1 MARLTKA
8 ETYAIKWLSSQ
19 GKNVDQIAEELKLT
33 EQQVKRTI
41 EKSHASS
48 KTKNN
53 VKTATE
59 KANNSKAKD
68 LIITKTAGKN
78 INSVAIMTKEAS
90 EVSDA
95 HRQSSNNVA
104 TSRAFKN
111 SIYRP
116 RQ

>member
-1 MARLTKA
+1 MARLTKS
-8 ETYAIKWLSSQ
+8 EVYAIRWLSSQ
-19 GKNVDQIAEELKLT
+19 GKNIEQIAAELKLSD
-33 EQQVKRTI
+33 QQVKRTV
-41 EKSHASS
+41 EKTHVTS
-48 KTKNN
+48 KTKNT

-59 KANNSKAKD
+59 KTNSKAKD

-95 HRQSSNNVA
+95 HRQSNNNV
-104 TSRAFKN
+104 SISKAFKN

-116 RQ
+116 KK

>member
-1 MARLTKA
+1 MAKLTKA

-19 GKNVDQIAEELKLT
+19 GKDIDQIAEELKLT

-41 EKSHASS
+41 EKAHVSS

-59 KANNSKAKD
+59 KTNSKAKD
-68 LIITKTAGKN
+68 LIITKTSGKN

-95 HRQSSNNVA
+95 HRQSNNNVSI
-104 TSRAFKN
+104 SRAFKN

-116 RQ
+116 KQ

>member
-19 GKNVDQIAEELKLT
+19 GKNIDQIAEELKLT

-41 EKSHASS
+41 EKAHASS

-59 KANNSKAKD
+59 KANSKAKD
-68 LIITKTAGKN
+68 LIITKTSGKN

-95 HRQSSNNVA
+95 HRQSNNNISI
-104 TSRAFKN
+104 SRAFKN

-116 RQ
+116 KQ